1 MRIQTTKV
9 SVLQSRLL
17 FRACL
22 DKLGMQ
28 QLCDSVQM
36 IWTCS
41 IQDHFKITCSIG
53 LLSDAFADG
62 GDSELVE
69 NLRHLW
75 HRDIQTHSF
84 LGCYPERILVNIGPS
99 VTNAK
104 RKTSQRGA

>member
-9 SVLQSRLL
+9 SVLQSRLP

-28 QLCDSVQM
+28 QLCGSVQM
-36 IWTCS
+36 IWN
-41 IQDHFKITCSIG
+41 TCSIG